1 MITLFRTPNG
11 FSAHGAL
18 SMSVALGHVRNMIN
32 YDSLGL
38 QIRSIAE
45 NSEDLS
51 ASIYIGGSTWLN
63 FSVFVLAK
71 DINNCIM
78 SVYLSACRNELGVPM
93 PFLEERLA
101 NGQ

>member
-1 MITLFRTPNG
+1 MNALFMTSYGLRVRGTHRMG
-11 FSAHGAL
+11 
-18 SMSVALGHVRNMIN
+18 VALEHIRNMVN

-45 NSEDLS
+45 NSENS
-51 ASIYIGGSTWLN
+51 SGSIYIGGSTWLN
-63 FSVFVLAK
+63 FFVFVLLK

-78 SVYLSACRNELGVPM
+78 SVSLSAYRNELGVLL